1 MKCRLWKLSA
11 CIAALVLCITAFTP
25 VFAQSM
31 TRPDMVNFISEDGLA
46 DGTPVT
52 VTVDSNNWVWIGSAS
67 IDKEGVGGLSVI
79 NRNRHI
85 FSFNSSDGLAANAVN
100 DITLDPKGNCIWIAT
115 SGGLSCWDSK
125 TGKFNAYTSSNSDLK
140 TSDINVVYVDS
151 DGNRWIGS
159 NGQGLYALRQGDN
172 RIESVKSPFN
182 KITCIKRDRK
192 GRLWVGSFEG
202 IAYREG
208 TVWVSYEKA
217 QSTLP
222 DNKIFDVVEG
232 PNGEIIAATKKGLA
246 VFDGIT
252 WSVDETRNAQLPVKH
267 TTSLLVDS
275 KGNLWVGTWGGGAV
289 LFDVRKQKAI
299 VYNRKNSDI
308 MDNQVASMAMDS
320 AENVWLATARGVSHI
335 IVNTIKVTPEV
346 VTCTNENAF
355 RWENRSSQ
363 PESEVTF
370 INSLP
375 VNRYGYVTWAY
386 GAYFSSKD
394 YDKVDPNVNLNWNIF
409 DNRMINVT
417 EKSPVREFLVSCST
431 EGKVT
436 RHYKADRTIVYPW
449 FEKLPPEMQIYLKPG
464 SYIPCDDPDVIS
476 LAKSLVRNSSKGDM
490 FRTAED
496 ILFSKM
502 FTVMPWDYSSSK
514 EDDGAVI
521 TDPRTGNVRTAKEV
535 ISDKTGRDY
544 SKNRLAVTLLRS
556 VNIPARLVFENGKAV
571 WGEAYINNW
580 GWVPFDVSVPIYA
593 QGDIMSRRLIFPMVP
608 DQPDLGINWV
618 TGASDDQKT
627 ISWTPQVESV
637 YTRGKAVVDDLKA
650 IEKLKTARF
659 LVIRPASAEV
669 VPNEAKMPVS
679 KTLTLMVKHDGQY
692 HNLRFYDQGGNVVKK
707 IPITDYYKTMTAT
720 VDGKVKMTF
729 IPSFMGEYL
738 ILRMFE
744 WEVKD

>member
-1 MKCRLWKLSA
+1 
-11 CIAALVLCITAFTP
+11 
-25 VFAQSM
+25 
-31 TRPDMVNFISEDGLA
+31 
-46 DGTPVT
+46 
-52 VTVDSNNWVWIGSAS
+52 
-67 IDKEGVGGLSVI
+67 
-79 NRNRHI
+79 
-85 FSFNSSDGLAANAVN
+85 
-100 DITLDPKGNCIWIAT
+100 
-115 SGGLSCWDSK
+115 
-125 TGKFNAYTSSNSDLK
+125 
-140 TSDINVVYVDS
+140 
-151 DGNRWIGS
+151 
-159 NGQGLYALRQGDN
+159 
-172 RIESVKSPFN
+172 
-182 KITCIKRDRK
+182 
-192 GRLWVGSFEG
+192 
-202 IAYREG
+202 
-208 TVWVSYEKA
+208 
-217 QSTLP
+217 
-222 DNKIFDVVEG
+222 
-232 PNGEIIAATKKGLA
+232 
-246 VFDGIT
+246 
-252 WSVDETRNAQLPVKH
+252 
-267 TTSLLVDS
+267 
-275 KGNLWVGTWGGGAV
+275 
-289 LFDVRKQKAI
+289 
-299 VYNRKNSDI
+299 
-308 MDNQVASMAMDS
+308 
-320 AENVWLATARGVSHI
+320 
-335 IVNTIKVTPEV
+335 
-346 VTCTNENAF
+346 
-355 RWENRSSQ
+355 
-363 PESEVTF
+363 
-370 INSLP
+370 
-375 VNRYGYVTWAY
+375 
-386 GAYFSSKD
+386 
-394 YDKVDPNVNLNWNIF
+394 
-409 DNRMINVT
+409 
-417 EKSPVREFLVSCST
+417 
-431 EGKVT
+431 
-436 RHYKADRTIVYPW
+436 
-449 FEKLPPEMQIYLKPG
+449 MQIYLKPG